1 MDRMYK
7 CQSIKQFVK
16 YNSSVQIEIDS
27 SRVDEIGVLSP
38 DLAHKHALVEESWIL
53 KKNLFENKQNSKKRD
68 ITQIWDFSS

>member
-53 KKNLFENKQNSKKRD
+53 KKKIYLKINKMVRKEISLK
-68 ITQIWDFSS
+68 F